1 MTAAAA
7 SMSFGDKAKLWGVA
21 VRAYSFPASIVPVL
35 LGSAYAAYESAHAA
49 RLGQASPL
57 LFGGFN
63 WLFFIIAMIAG
74 VLYQIGV
81 NLFNDYFDYLKGV
94 DRPDT
99 FGGSGV
105 LVAGSMEPK
114 QVLNGAL
121 TACAAGTVLGG
132 LLLWML
138 YQRGPQFA
146 LPLLIIG
153 AAGLLGVLWYSG
165 GNAGA
170 KYWALGSP
178 LVFATMGV
186 GMVMGAYTIQ
196 TGTVNMNIFLVSL
209 PVSFLVAA
217 ILHANDTRDIED
229 DEKAKI
235 LTAGI
240 LLGPSGAR
248 DYYYF
253 LLFAPYGS
261 AILLAL
267 LHILP
272 WSALLCLLTLPLAVP
287 IARIFVTVRDRKS
300 DKLLG
305 TVEATAKL
313 HLAFGV
319 MLSLGTLL
327 GIWLPW

>member
-7 SMSFGDKAKLWGVA
+7 SMGFGEKAKLWGVA

-35 LGSAYAAYESAHAA
+35 LGSAYAAFEAA
-49 RLGQASPL
+49 RAARAGEASTL
-57 LFGGFN
+57 LFGHFN
-63 WLFFIIAMIAG
+63 WLFFAIALLAG

-99 FGGSGV
+99 YGGSGV
-105 LVAGSMEPK
+105 LVSAAMEPR
-114 QVLNGAL
+114 QVLSGAIS
-121 TACAAGTVLGG
+121 ACAVGSLLGL

-138 YQRGPQFA
+138 YQKGPQFA
-146 LPLLIIG
+146 LPLLVIG
-153 AAGLLGVLWYSG
+153 IAGLLGVLWYSG

-186 GMVMGAYTIQ
+186 GMVLGAYVIQ
-196 TGTVNMNIFLVSL
+196 TGSFSWNAVWVSL
-209 PVSFLVAA
+209 PVSFLVAG

-240 LLGPSGAR
+240 LLGPAGAR
-248 DYYYF
+248 LFYYF
-253 LLFAPYGS
+253 LLFSPYVS
-261 AILLAL
+261 AAVLAAL
-267 LHILP
+267 RILP
-272 WSALLCLLTLPLAVP
+272 WSALLCLLTLPLALPLAKVFMQVP
-287 IARIFVTVRDRKS
+287 DRKS
-300 DKLLG
+300 EKLLG
-305 TVEATAKL
+305 TVEGTAKL

-327 GIWLPW
+327 GVWLRW